1 MFGKRTILYVVIGNH
16 PIETTIKNWLF
27 GVPGVKSFASWWFQ
41 PNWIISPRVKIKH
54 VLNHHLVQ
62 VEVQAPQGFSQISI
76 KPGNDGSGF
85 DGSKVVCPSPVVN
98 GVIILQV
105 IYITPLNGRKNA
117 WVSVSLGVISM
128 EFPWSYFN
136 PVIAGISFTL

>member
-1 MFGKRTILYVVIGNH
+1 
-16 PIETTIKNWLF
+16 
-27 GVPGVKSFASWWFQ
+27 
-41 PNWIISPRVKIKH
+41 VKIKH

-85 DGSKVVCPSPVVN
+85 DGSKVVCPSPVIN

-117 WVSVSLGVISM
+117 WVSVSLGVCFNGISM
-128 EFPWSYFN
+128 ELFQPSY
-136 PVIAGISFTL
+136 SWY